1 MKKFLSIVLVFAML
15 LTALCFAGCNI
26 ATKGVVF
33 DDIAYVLDYV
43 THTARVSSFLPN
55 ESGVYNVK
63 ATILYHGQL
72 FAVTKMQSI
81 FSLTSGYLDFGEK
94 VRELHLPATV
104 VDIDLDNF
112 ITVNLEKIVVD
123 SANPVYEVIDGSL
136 CTKGGGKILKHVC
149 GEDGVY
155 KVGKNVSERPG
166 GCSRGNCHTY
176 EVHPENQHFK
186 SVDGVVYSKDGKT
199 LVRYPNART
208 KEYFAIPEDVEVVLD
223 HALTNGYLKHV
234 FINRSIQE
242 IQGVFL
248 FMDTVIFTNGNDS
261 NEVLKYLHQTGYVIY
276 YSYTEQQFL
285 DEMKELYGEE

>member
-1 MKKFLSIVLVFAML
+1 MKKFLSIFLVFAML

-26 ATKGVVF
+26 ATEGVVF

-55 ESGVYNVK
+55 ESGVYKVK

-123 SANPVYEVIDGSL
+123 SANPVYEVIEGSL

-208 KEYFAIPEDVEVVLD
+208 KEYFAIPEDVEVILSE
-223 HALTNGYLKHV
+223 ALFDSSLECVYIFSSISQIEAPNYFKNRKIYTNGDL
-234 FINRSIQE
+234 S
-242 IQGVFL
+242 
-248 FMDTVIFTNGNDS
+248 ND
-261 NEVLKYLHQTGYVIY
+261 VLKRYQELGYTIHFG
-276 YSYTEQQFL
+276 YTEQQFL
-285 DEMKELYGEE
+285 AEMKELYGEE